1 MEEGYIC
8 LDKVVKLKL
17 AEASEAA
24 DNGRS
29 DGRLERGNV

>member
-1 MEEGYIC
+1 MEEGC
-8 LDKVVKLKL
+8 VFLDKVVKLKL

-29 DGRLERGNV
+29 DGRSERGNV